1 MKIIQDAN
9 KTARNNAKAVNYIIR
24 RDAKRVGEVVK
35 ILTRAKLSVTYV
47 YVDSG
52 SYNISIMGTRAD
64 LDIMF
69 GLLRRAGL
77 TPQSRPQE
85 KQSTYATHWTWE
97 DGNHVWISFCSTSC
111 RRVKTGTEMKEVDVY
126 EMVCED

>member
-1 MKIIQDAN
+1 MKIIQQAN
-9 KTARNNAKAVNYIIR
+9 KTARNNAKAVNYVIK

-35 ILTRAKLSVTYV
+35 VLTRAKLNITYV

-52 SYNISIMGTRAD
+52 SYNISVVGTRAD

-77 TPQSRPQE
+77 TPRSRPQE
-85 KQSTYATHWTWE
+85 KQSMYTTYWTWE
-97 DGNHVWISFCSTSC
+97 DGNTVWISFCSTSC
-111 RRVKTGTEMKEVDVY
+111 KRVKTGTEMKEVDVY